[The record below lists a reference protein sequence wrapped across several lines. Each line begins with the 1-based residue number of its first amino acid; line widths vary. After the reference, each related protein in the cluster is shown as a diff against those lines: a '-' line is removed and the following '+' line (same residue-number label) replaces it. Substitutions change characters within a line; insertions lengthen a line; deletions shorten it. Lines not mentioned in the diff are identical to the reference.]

1 MIILEGFRSLTSS
14 MLIRDQKSELQLKSE
29 IDFIFEQGFPVGAL
43 CYLLDKTLLGLHTNW
58 EYCEG
63 II

>member
-1 MIILEGFRSLTSS
+1 

-29 IDFIFEQGFPVGAL
+29 IDFIFEQGFHVGAL

-58 EYCEG
+58 EFCEG